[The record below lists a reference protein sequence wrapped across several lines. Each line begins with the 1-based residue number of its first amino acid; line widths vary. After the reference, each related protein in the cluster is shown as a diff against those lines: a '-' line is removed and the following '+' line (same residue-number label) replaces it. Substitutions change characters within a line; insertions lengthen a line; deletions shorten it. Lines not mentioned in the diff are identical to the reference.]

1 MHSCKSER
9 RATCQSVSGTFWHV
23 GHPSLELTYL
33 VPILNSFMSGFS
45 SRSQYEVLVNTDRM
59 TRCMYYSVES
69 SRAAPPLAWPL
80 PIRRPPV
87 PKQSPFSRSNLEAH
101 NQHVLSLPDAGR
113 GQRSTEAAI
122 DWVLASR
129 CHYQTA
135 RTYEVSYLRAG
146 AGISTRLVGMMPVL
160 PPSALGS
167 GL

>member
-1 MHSCKSER
+1 MTPDQYLDPNRSYKSC
-9 RATCQSVSGTFWHV
+9 
-23 GHPSLELTYL
+23 L
-33 VPILNSFMSGFS
+33 VPML
-45 SRSQYEVLVNTDRM
+45 
-59 TRCMYYSVES
+59 
-69 SRAAPPLAWPL
+69 RAAEELIAAGDEDPKTIAAKLG
-80 PIRRPPV
+80 PIV
-87 PKQSPFSRSNLEAH
+87 EA
-101 NQHVLSLPDAGR
+101 PDADPLLFQFWIDDDGIQSHIR
-113 GQRSTEAAI
+113 AKLSDFKLKQQQKEERERQQRSTEAAI